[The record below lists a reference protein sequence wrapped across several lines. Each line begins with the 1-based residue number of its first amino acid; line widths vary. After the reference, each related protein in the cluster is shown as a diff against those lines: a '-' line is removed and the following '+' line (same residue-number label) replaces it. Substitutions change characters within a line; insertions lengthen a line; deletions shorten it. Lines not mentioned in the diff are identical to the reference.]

1 MESVIPEDLREI
13 PGFKGYY
20 ITRDGEVYSSH
31 HSMYREHPHLHKM
44 VLKEDKDGY
53 LEVGIYKNNK
63 RYFRRVHRLVLE
75 TWSANPNN
83 YTQVNHKDGNVKNNN
98 INNLEWCTLE
108 YNIRHSFHTLHRQ
121 PNITTNK
128 KVILTN
134 KNTGEVRNFL
144 SIKECAKFLGMSY
157 VHLGKLL
164 NGTFDIS
171 KSRKLKDYS
180 IQYEV

>member
-1 MESVIPEDLREI
+1 MESVISEDLREI
-13 PGFKGYY
+13 PGFKGYF
-20 ITRDGEVYSSH
+20 ISKDGKVFSSH
-31 HSMYREHPHLHKM
+31 HSMFRKHFKIHEM

-53 LEVGIYKNNK
+53 LEVGLYKNNK

-75 TWSANPNN
+75 AWATNPNK

-108 YNIRHSFHTLHRQ
+108 YNMQHSFHVLHRK

-128 KVILTN
+128 RVLLTN
-134 KNTGEVRNFL
+134 KLTGETIKFL
-144 SIKECAKFLGMSY
+144 SIKECAKYVGMSY
-157 VHLGKLL
+157 VHLGKIL
-164 NGTFDIS
+164 NGTYNLS
-171 KSRKLKDYS
+171 KSRKLKDYL